1 MSNYPDGFDHDLLDE
16 EPEPEETEDTE
27 EEDFDEDDLVDPDGD
42 YDPQE
47 RMVWDGRDEP

>member
-1 MSNYPDGFDHDLLDE
+1 MRNAPQDAESQARIDAGDYEIEQP
-16 EPEPEETEDTE
+16 E
-27 EEDFDEDDLVDPDGD
+27 EEDFDEDDLVDPDEG

>member
-16 EPEPEETEDTE
+16 EPEPEETECE
-27 EEDFDEDDLVDPDGD
+27 EEDFDEDDLVDPDEG